1 MMIPSA
7 ANKKITTLQSL
18 SLIGIGSLQS
28 RDVKA
33 LSLAKTDN
41 FLHML

>member
-1 MMIPSA
+1 MIPSA

-18 SLIGIGSLQS
+18 SLIGIVSLQN

-41 FLHML
+41 FLHVL

>member
-1 MMIPSA
+1 MMVPIA

-28 RDVKA
+28 RDFKA